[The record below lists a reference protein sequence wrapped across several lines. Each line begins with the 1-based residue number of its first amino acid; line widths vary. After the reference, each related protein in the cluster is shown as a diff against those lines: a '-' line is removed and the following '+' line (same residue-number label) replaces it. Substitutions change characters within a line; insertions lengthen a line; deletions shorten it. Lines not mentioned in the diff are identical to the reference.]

1 MSVLVRR
8 FQTVFTGILTL
19 GLLVAAHVFPLPAW
33 SQSIPQIH
41 ASTSTTTSSVKRSA
55 VKPKASEKA
64 TKSKPKKR
72 QVVKRKYKSNKAVA
86 KKISKKRVAARK
98 SSGRIDDGRL
108 RLDSNGMPI
117 LKSSA
122 AFVVDAETHE
132 VLVNKNDSEVL
143 AIASLTKLM
152 TALVI
157 NDAQLPMDEV
167 IQIHKSDVDRLKGS
181 SSRLPVGTKLT
192 RAEALQLALMSS
204 ENRAAHALGR
214 TWPLGMDDFVH
225 QMNLKAKLLG
235 MTDTQFVEPT
245 GLSSSNRSSAR
256 DLATLVHVTSDRPMI
271 RELSVADGY
280 SVKSGRKRVDF
291 RNTNYLVRQSS
302 WDITLQKTG
311 YIAEAGRC
319 LVMDANV
326 LGRRLIMVF
335 LDSSGKLT
343 RYADAQRV
351 KDWLAQ
357 RSEARAGSGQQ
368 AMVQTTS
375 QHTGR
380 LWTPNGLQPGSP
392 LLLKSL
398 APSL

>member
-1 MSVLVRR
+1 MSVLAGR
-8 FQTVFTGILTL
+8 FQSMVA
-19 GLLVAAHVFPLPAW
+19 GLFALMFL
-33 SQSIPQIH
+33 
-41 ASTSTTTSSVKRSA
+41 ASASAFSASALAKSETQVKPSASASRSA
-55 VKPKASEKA
+55 VKPTAQSKAREA
-64 TKSKPKKR
+64 KSSKR
-72 QVVKRKYKSNKAVA
+72 RVVKRKLNQQKASVKSLTKR
-86 KKISKKRVAARK
+86 KIAARRA
-98 SSGRIDDGRL
+98 SEGIDDGRL
-108 RLDSNGMPI
+108 RLDAKGMPV

-122 AFVVDAETHE
+122 AFVVDADTHE
-132 VLVNKNDSEVL
+132 VLVNKNDAEVL
-143 AIASLTKLM
+143 PIASLTKLM

-167 IQIHKSDVDRLKGS
+167 IQIQNDDVDRLKGS
-181 SSRLPVGTKLT
+181 SSRLAVGTKLT
-192 RAEALQLALMSS
+192 RAVALQLALMSS

-214 TWPLGMDDFVH
+214 TWPMGMDDFVQ

-235 MTDTQFVEPT
+235 MTDSRFVEPT

-256 DLATLVHVTSDRPMI
+256 DLATLVHVASDRPMI

-280 SVKSGRKRVDF
+280 SVKSGRRQVDF

-357 RSEARAGSGQQ
+357 KTETRAGSGQQ

-380 LWTPNGLQPGSP
+380 LWRPNGLQPGSP

>member
-1 MSVLVRR
+1 MSVLAKR
-8 FQTVFTGILTL
+8 FQAIVVGLSLVFGASIA
-19 GLLVAAHVFPLPAW
+19 LVSGQAIAKSESRV
-33 SQSIPQIH
+33 QV
-41 ASTSTTTSSVKRSA
+41 SSSSARSA
-55 VKPKASEKA
+55 VKPKAQIKGQGREV
-64 TKSKPKKR
+64 KSSPKRK
-72 QVVKRKYKSNKAVA
+72 VVKRKFTSSKAAA
-86 KKISKKRVAARK
+86 KAPKRKVAARRG
-98 SSGRIDDGRL
+98 SSGIDDGRL
-108 RLDSNGMPI
+108 MLDAKGMPI

-122 AFVVDAETHE
+122 AFVVDADTHE
-132 VLVNKNDSEVL
+132 VLVNKNDSDVL
-143 AIASLTKLM
+143 PIASLTKLM

-167 IQIHKSDVDRLKGS
+167 IQIQNDDVDRLKGS
-181 SSRLPVGTKLT
+181 SSRLAVGTRLT

-214 TWPLGMDDFVH
+214 TWPLGMSDFVH

-235 MTDTQFVEPT
+235 MTDSQFVEPT

-256 DLATLVHVTSDRPMI
+256 DLATLVHVASDRPMI

-280 SVKSGRKRVDF
+280 SVRSGRRQVDF
-291 RNTNYLVRQSS
+291 RNTNYLVRQSN

-311 YIAEAGRC
+311 YISEAGRC

-357 RSEARAGSGQQ
+357 RNESRSGPGG
-368 AMVQTTS
+368 VQIS
-375 QHTGR
+375 HQNGR
-380 LWTPNGLQPGSP
+380 IWRPNGSTLGNP

-398 APSL
+398 APSI

>member
-1 MSVLVRR
+1 MLVLAKR
-8 FQTVFTGILTL
+8 FQAIVV
-19 GLLVAAHVFPLPAW
+19 GLSLIFGASIALLPGQAIAK
-33 SQSIPQIH
+33 SESRVQV
-41 ASTSTTTSSVKRSA
+41 SSSSARSA
-55 VKPKASEKA
+55 VKPKAQAKGREA
-64 TKSKPKKR
+64 KPSQKR
-72 QVVKRKYKSNKAVA
+72 KVVKRKYTSPKASA
-86 KKISKKRVAARK
+86 KAPKRKVAARRG
-98 SSGRIDDGRL
+98 SSGIDDGRL
-108 RLDSNGMPI
+108 KLDAKGMPI

-122 AFVVDAETHE
+122 AFVVDADTHE
-132 VLVNKNDSEVL
+132 VLVNKNDSDVL
-143 AIASLTKLM
+143 PIASLTKLM

-157 NDAQLPMDEV
+157 NDAQLPMDEI
-167 IQIHKSDVDRLKGS
+167 IQIQNDDVDRLKGS
-181 SSRLPVGTKLT
+181 SSRLAVGTRLT

-214 TWPLGMDDFVH
+214 TWPLGMGDFVH

-235 MTDTQFVEPT
+235 MTDSQFVEPT

-256 DLATLVHVTSDRPMI
+256 DLATLVHVASDRPMI

-280 SVKSGRKRVDF
+280 SVRSGRRQVDF
-291 RNTNYLVRQSS
+291 RNTNYLVRQSN

-311 YIAEAGRC
+311 YISEAGRC

-357 RSEARAGSGQQ
+357 RSESRSGPGS
-368 AMVQTTS
+368 VQVS
-375 QHTGR
+375 HQTGR
-380 LWTPNGLQPGSP
+380 VWRPNGSAPGNP

-398 APSL
+398 APSI

>member
-1 MSVLVRR
+1 MSVLAKR
-8 FQTVFTGILTL
+8 FQAIVVGLSLVFGASIA
-19 GLLVAAHVFPLPAW
+19 LVSGQAIAKSESRV
-33 SQSIPQIH
+33 QV
-41 ASTSTTTSSVKRSA
+41 SSSSARSA
-55 VKPKASEKA
+55 VKPKAQIKGQGREA
-64 TKSKPKKR
+64 KSSPKRK
-72 QVVKRKYKSNKAVA
+72 VVKRKFTSSKAA
-86 KKISKKRVAARK
+86 ANAPKRKVTARRG
-98 SSGRIDDGRL
+98 SSGIDDGRL
-108 RLDSNGMPI
+108 MLDAKGMPI

-122 AFVVDAETHE
+122 AFVVDADTHE
-132 VLVNKNDSEVL
+132 VLVNKNDSDVL
-143 AIASLTKLM
+143 PIASLTKLM

-167 IQIHKSDVDRLKGS
+167 IQIQNDDVDRLKGS
-181 SSRLPVGTKLT
+181 SSRLAVGTRLT

-214 TWPLGMDDFVH
+214 TWPLGMSDFVH

-235 MTDTQFVEPT
+235 MTDSQFVEPT

-256 DLATLVHVTSDRPMI
+256 DLATLVHVASDRPMI

-280 SVKSGRKRVDF
+280 SVRSGRRQVDF
-291 RNTNYLVRQSS
+291 RNTNYLVRQSN

-311 YIAEAGRC
+311 YISEAGRC

-357 RSEARAGSGQQ
+357 RNESRSGPG
-368 AMVQTTS
+368 AVQIS
-375 QHTGR
+375 HQNGR
-380 LWTPNGLQPGSP
+380 IWRPNGSTLGNP

-398 APSL
+398 APSI

>member
-1 MSVLVRR
+1 MSVLAKR
-8 FQTVFTGILTL
+8 FQSFVV
-19 GLLVAAHVFPLPAW
+19 GLFALMLLASVTAFSAAAW
-33 SQSIPQIH
+33 AKSDSQVKPS
-41 ASTSTTTSSVKRSA
+41 ASASRSA
-55 VKPKASEKA
+55 VKPKAQSKA
-64 TKSKPKKR
+64 REAKPSKRK
-72 QVVKRKYKSNKAVA
+72 VVKRKFNQPKASAKSSSKR
-86 KKISKKRVAARK
+86 KIAARRA
-98 SSGRIDDGRL
+98 SEGIDDGRL
-108 RLDSNGMPI
+108 RLDAKGMPV

-122 AFVVDAETHE
+122 AFVVDADTHE
-132 VLVNKNDSEVL
+132 VLVNKNDAEVL
-143 AIASLTKLM
+143 PIASLTKLM

-167 IQIHKSDVDRLKGS
+167 IQIHNDDVDRLKGS
-181 SSRLPVGTKLT
+181 SSRLAVGTKLT

-214 TWPLGMDDFVH
+214 TWPMGMDDFVH

-235 MTDTQFVEPT
+235 MTDSRFVEPT

-256 DLATLVHVTSDRPMI
+256 DLATLVHVASDRPMI

-280 SVKSGRKRVDF
+280 SVKSGRRQVDF

-357 RSEARAGSGQQ
+357 RLETRSGSGQQ
-368 AMVQTTS
+368 AMVQATI
-375 QHTGR
+375 QQTGR
-380 LWTPNGLQPGSP
+380 LWRPNGLHSPGSP